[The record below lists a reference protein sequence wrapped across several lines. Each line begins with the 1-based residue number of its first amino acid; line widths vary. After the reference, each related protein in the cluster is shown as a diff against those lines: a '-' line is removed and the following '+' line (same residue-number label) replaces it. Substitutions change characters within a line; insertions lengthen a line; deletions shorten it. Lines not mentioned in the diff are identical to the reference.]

1 MTLVLFEYHNK
12 QVMVFF
18 FVYEHFFLVQTQDS
32 TFTESLLKLINH
44 IVWYLLLSSEVD
56 CRAIFFEIDGSSLF
70 GLRHVTD
77 NIQERPFIVRTK
89 NNI

>member
-44 IVWYLLLSSEVD
+44 IV
-56 CRAIFFEIDGSSLF
+56 
-70 GLRHVTD
+70 
-77 NIQERPFIVRTK
+77 
-89 NNI
+89 